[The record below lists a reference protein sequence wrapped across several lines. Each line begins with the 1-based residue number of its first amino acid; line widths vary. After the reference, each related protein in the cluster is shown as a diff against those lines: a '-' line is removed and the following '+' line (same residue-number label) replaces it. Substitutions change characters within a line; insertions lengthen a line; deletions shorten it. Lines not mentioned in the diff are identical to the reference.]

1 MTSESENFPMV
12 LLEAMTA
19 GLAIITTRST
29 GCEEVVGDAALLVAP
44 KDAEA
49 IRAALITLADNPDL
63 SDQLGKDA
71 YSRVLQNFDWPIVA
85 EQYVKVYSRAE

>member
-1 MTSESENFPMV
+1 M
-12 LLEAMTA
+12 
-19 GLAIITTRST
+19 
-29 GCEEVVGDAALLVAP
+29 VGDAALLVAP

-49 IRAALITLADNPDL
+49 IRAALIKLAGNPDL

-71 YSRVLQNFDWPIVA
+71 YRRMVQNFDWPVVA